1 MAKSKSFFG
10 LRRGSTK
17 TLTFQVNN
25 GKQITKDR
33 VYEVK
38 NPRTEAQMKQRMV
51 MATASAAY
59 ANMKEIVDHS
69 FEGITYGQMNMSEF
83 IKVNAKAIRDTLGG
97 TAKFG
102 FNAYQDRSLMIGQYI
117 MSRGSA
123 SSVPQATVEYSGMA
137 RVSVAISSGSTG
149 AKTASQLLSALG
161 LSVGE
166 MATCCFIADINGE
179 SYANQFG
186 FVRFKAIAGG
196 DTVVT
201 AQNFTQFVELE
212 GTGTVTVSDV
222 PDQDNQSFVVFVQL
236 KYTTAS
242 DDGTVPSTTI
252 HSAKSANGWL
262 RSNNSIVCPA
272 GTDYQLDEDN
282 AIATY
287 PVGGSYVLNG
297 GEVNG

>member
-38 NPRTEAQMKQRMV
+38 NPRTDAQMKQRMV

-59 ANMKEIVDHS
+59 AHMKEIVDHS

-83 IKVNAKAIRDTLGG
+83 IRVNAKAIRDTLGG

-123 SSVPQATVEYSGMA
+123 NIVQEATVEYGGGPEVN
-137 RVSVAISSGSTG
+137 VSYTFGAAG
-149 AKTASQLLSALG
+149 AKTASEILIALG
-161 LSVGE
+161 LAAGE
-166 MATCCFIADINGE
+166 MATTCFIADIIGE

-196 DTVVT
+196 NTIVT
-201 AQNFTQFVELE
+201 ASNLAQFIELE
-212 GTGTVTVSDV
+212 GTGAITVVDV
-222 PDQDNQSFVVFVQL
+222 PDEETAVLGIRIAL
-236 KYTTAS
+236 KKHTAS
-242 DDGTVPSTTI
+242 ENGIVPSTTI
-252 HSAKSANGWL
+252 HSVKSANGWL
-262 RSNNSIVCPA
+262 RSSNSIVCPA
-272 GTDYQLDEDN
+272 GTNYQLDEDN

-287 PVGGSYVLNG
+287 PVGGSYTLNG
-297 GEVNG
+297 GEVNV

>member
-38 NPRTEAQMKQRMV
+38 NPRTQEQMKQRMV

-83 IKVNAKAIRDTLGG
+83 IRVNAKAIRATLGG
-97 TAKFG
+97 TAMFG

-123 SSVPQATVEYSGMA
+123 SSVPQVLVEYRGEASLSV
-137 RVSVAISSGSTG
+137 RVASGSTG
-149 AKTASQLLSALG
+149 AKTASQLLTALG

-166 MATCCFIADINGE
+166 MATCCFIADI
-179 SYANQFG
+179 
-186 FVRFKAIAGG
+186 
-196 DTVVT
+196 
-201 AQNFTQFVELE
+201 
-212 GTGTVTVSDV
+212 
-222 PDQDNQSFVVFVQL
+222 
-236 KYTTAS
+236 
-242 DDGTVPSTTI
+242 DG
-252 HSAKSANGWL
+252 
-262 RSNNSIVCPA
+262 
-272 GTDYQLDEDN
+272 
-282 AIATY
+282 
-287 PVGGSYVLNG
+287 
-297 GEVNG
+297 

>member
-83 IKVNAKAIRDTLGG
+83 IRVNAKAIRDTLGG
-97 TAKFG
+97 EAKFG

-123 SSVPQATVEYSGMA
+123 NSVPQAKVEYTGSA
-137 RVSVAISSGSTG
+137 QVAVSYSFGAAG
-149 AKTASQLLSALG
+149 AKTASQILAALG
-161 LSVGE
+161 LSAGE
-166 MATCCFIADINGE
+166 MATCCFIADIDGE

-196 DTVVT
+196 DTIVT
-201 AQNFTQFVELE
+201 AGNLAQFIELE
-212 GTGTVTVSDV
+212 GTGAISVFSV
-222 PDQDNQSFVVFVQL
+222 PGAEDTSLVINVAL
-236 KYTTAS
+236 KNKTAS
-242 DDGTVPSTTI
+242 ADSTVPSTTI
-252 HSAKSANGWL
+252 HSVKSANGWL
-262 RSNNSIVCPA
+262 RSSNSIVCPA

-282 AIATY
+282 ALPTY

-297 GEVNG
+297 GEIKE

>member
-38 NPRTEAQMKQRMV
+38 NPRTQEQMVQRMV

-59 ANMKEIVDHS
+59 AGMKIIVDHS

-83 IKVNAKAIRDTLGG
+83 IRQNAKKLRENLGAANP
-97 TAKFG
+97 TMC
-102 FNAYQDRSLMIGQYI
+102 FNKYQDRTISPGAYI

-123 SSVPQATVEYSGMA
+123 ADLAYNVDVVDGEDEGSYQLVINLGPVAAGNFNSKKLAQLFGVGTNDLITVCYLRWNSD
-137 RVSVAISSGSTG
+137 
-149 AKTASQLLSALG
+149 KSQ
-161 LSVGE
+161 
-166 MATCCFIADINGE
+166 F
-179 SYANQFG
+179 YFG
-186 FVRFKAIAGG
+186 FVRFTFLKL
-196 DTVVT
+196 DEETLT
-201 AQNFTQFVELE
+201 AANLAERILVESNDS
-212 GTGTVTVSDV
+212 GQVNVANNAV
-222 PDQDNQSFVVFVQL
+222 SFVTNIADTDHAGFA
-236 KYTTAS
+236 YC
-242 DDGTVPSTTI
+242 TI
-252 HSAKSANGWL
+252 HSEKTANGWN
-262 RSNNSIVCPA
+262 RNNTEMDCSHIEA
-272 GTDYQLDEDN
+272 NFMNYSESD
-282 AIATY
+282 AIDTY

>member
-38 NPRTEAQMKQRMV
+38 NPRTQEQMVQRMV

-59 ANMKEIVDHS
+59 AHMKQIVDHS

-83 IKVNAKAIRDTLGG
+83 IRLNAKKLRDNLG
-97 TAKFG
+97 AAEPVMAY
-102 FNAYQDRSLMIGQYI
+102 NNYQDRSLVPGAYI
-117 MSRGSA
+117 MSSGTAPDFSSKPWIHGDVVDDTSYPEVMVSVSQQATLNADTLFAKYGWTLNDLCTCIIVSWDSSA
-123 SSVPQATVEYSGMA
+123 SKWKFAFIRFTPVKGGTTALTTDNLAEYLKIESNEALTIAIAGNGITV
-137 RVSVAISSGSTG
+137 
-149 AKTASQLLSALG
+149 KLG
-161 LSVGE
+161 YGDSDEAG
-166 MATCCFIADINGE
+166 MATC
-179 SYANQFG
+179 
-186 FVRFKAIAGG
+186 V
-196 DTVVT
+196 
-201 AQNFTQFVELE
+201 
-212 GTGTVTVSDV
+212 
-222 PDQDNQSFVVFVQL
+222 
-236 KYTTAS
+236 
-242 DDGTVPSTTI
+242 I
-252 HSAKSANGWL
+252 HSAKTANGWT
-262 RSNNSIVCPA
+262 RNNTVLNVA
-272 GTDYQLDEDN
+272 GIAENFLNPTESD

>member
-1 MAKSKSFFG
+1 MAKSQSFFG

-51 MATASAAY
+51 MATVSAAY

-97 TAKFG
+97 EAKFG
-102 FNAYQDRSLMIGQYI
+102 FNSYQDRSLMIGQYI

-123 SSVPQATVEYSGMA
+123 NSVPQAKVEYIDSSAVNVLYNLG
-137 RVSVAISSGSTG
+137 SVG
-149 AKTASQLLSALG
+149 AKTASQLLAGLG
-161 LSVGE
+161 LTAGE
-166 MATCCFIADINGE
+166 MATCCFIADIDGE

-196 DTVVT
+196 DTTVT
-201 AQNFTQFVELE
+201 AENLAQFIELE
-212 GTGTVTVSDV
+212 GTGTITVLDI
-222 PDQDNQSFVVFVQL
+222 PDAEGNTFGIRVALKNKPASQDGV
-236 KYTTAS
+236 
-242 DDGTVPSTTI
+242 VPSTTI
-252 HSAKSANGWL
+252 HSVKSANGWL
-262 RSNNSIVCPA
+262 RSSNSIVCPS
-272 GTDYQLDEDN
+272 GTDYQLNEEN
-282 AIATY
+282 ALATY

>member
-38 NPRTEAQMKQRMV
+38 NPRTQEQMVQRMV

-59 ANMKEIVDHS
+59 AGMKIIVDHS

-83 IKVNAKAIRDTLGG
+83 IRLNAKKLRENLG
-97 TAKFG
+97 AASPKMCY
-102 FNAYQDRSLMIGQYI
+102 NKYQDRTISPGAYI
-117 MSRGSA
+117 MSRGTAADLAYPVEIGDAEDEGAYSLKVTLGPTA
-123 SSVPQATVEYSGMA
+123 AANFTSKKLAQLYGVTTNDLITVCYL
-137 RVSVAISSGSTG
+137 RWNPD
-149 AKTASQLLSALG
+149 KSQ
-161 LSVGE
+161 
-166 MATCCFIADINGE
+166 F
-179 SYANQFG
+179 YFG
-186 FVRFKAIAGG
+186 FVRFTFLKLDDETITSQNLAERILVESNDAHQVIVANNGVTFFTSIDDTDHAGY
-196 DTVVT
+196 
-201 AQNFTQFVELE
+201 A
-212 GTGTVTVSDV
+212 
-222 PDQDNQSFVVFVQL
+222 
-236 KYTTAS
+236 AC
-242 DDGTVPSTTI
+242 TI
-252 HSAKSANGWL
+252 HSEKTANGWN
-262 RSNNSIVCPA
+262 RNNTEMDCSHIQENFMNYSES
-272 GTDYQLDEDN
+272 D

>member
-38 NPRTEAQMKQRMV
+38 NPRTQAQMQQRMV

-97 TAKFG
+97 EAKFG

-123 SSVPQATVEYSGMA
+123 NSVPQATVEYVDSAAVNVTYSLGA
-137 RVSVAISSGSTG
+137 VG
-149 AKTASQLLSALG
+149 AKTASQLLAALG
-161 LSVGE
+161 LSAGE

-196 DTVVT
+196 DTIVT
-201 AQNFTQFVELE
+201 AANLSQFIELE
-212 GTGTVTVSDV
+212 GTGTITVLDV
-222 PDQDNQSFVVFVQL
+222 PDAETSVLGISIAL
-236 KYTTAS
+236 KNATATKE
-242 DDGTVPSTTI
+242 GIVPSTTI
-252 HSAKSANGWL
+252 HSVKSANGWL
-262 RSNNSIVCPA
+262 RSSNSIVCPA

-282 AIATY
+282 ALATY

>member
-1 MAKSKSFFG
+1 MAKSNSFFG

-38 NPRTEAQMKQRMV
+38 NPRTQEQMKQRMV

-83 IKVNAKAIRDTLGG
+83 IKVNAKAIRSTLGG
-97 TAKFG
+97 VAMFG

-123 SSVPQATVEYSGMA
+123 SSVPQPIVEYAGDATVNVSYRLGSVGA
-137 RVSVAISSGSTG
+137 R
-149 AKTASQLLSALG
+149 TASQLLAALG

-166 MATCCFIADINGE
+166 MATCCFIADIDGE
-179 SYANQFG
+179 SYAHQFG
-186 FVRFKAIAGG
+186 FIRFKAIAGG
-196 DTVVT
+196 DTIVT
-201 AQNFTQFVELE
+201 AQNFNQFVELE
-212 GTGTVTVSDV
+212 GTGAITIAAV
-222 PDQDNQSFVVFVQL
+222 PDAELLAFSFSVALGQS
-236 KYTTAS
+236 TATEEG
-242 DDGTVPSTTI
+242 DVPSTTI
-252 HSAKSANGWL
+252 HSVKSANGWL

-272 GTDYQLDEDN
+272 GTDYQLDEEN
-282 AIATY
+282 ALATY

>member
-38 NPRTEAQMKQRMV
+38 NPRTQEQMVQRMV

-59 ANMKEIVDHS
+59 AHMKQIVDHS

-83 IKVNAKAIRDTLGG
+83 IRLNAKKLRENLG
-97 TAKFG
+97 AENSKMCY
-102 FNAYQDRSLMIGQYI
+102 NKYQDRSLVPGAYI
-117 MSRGSA
+117 MSQGTAPAFKANPICGLYVDSNNYGFQLKLEVA
-123 SSVPQATVEYSGMA
+123 NGTTLSTNALATKYGVGLNDLITGCGMLWNSGKEKWEFVFIRITILQLSDTAITAENMA
-137 RVSVAISSGSTG
+137 DYVKIESNYAITTTPTAVAIVG
-149 AKTASQLLSALG
+149 KTAALD
-161 LSVGE
+161 
-166 MATCCFIADINGE
+166 TD
-179 SYANQFG
+179 Q
-186 FVRFKAIAGG
+186 AGC
-196 DTVVT
+196 
-201 AQNFTQFVELE
+201 
-212 GTGTVTVSDV
+212 
-222 PDQDNQSFVVFVQL
+222 
-236 KYTTAS
+236 
-242 DDGTVPSTTI
+242 PSCVI
-252 HSAKSANGWL
+252 HSQKTANGWT
-262 RSNNSIVCPA
+262 RNNTV
-272 GTDYQLDEDN
+272 LDIMGLEENFFVPTEED

>member
-97 TAKFG
+97 EAKFG
-102 FNAYQDRSLMIGQYI
+102 FNAYQDRALMVGQYI

-123 SSVPQATVEYSGMA
+123 SNVPQAIVEYAGDA
-137 RVSVAISSGSTG
+137 TVNVSYRLG
-149 AKTASQLLSALG
+149 AAGTRTASQLLAALG
-161 LSVGE
+161 LAVGE
-166 MATCCFIADINGE
+166 MATCCFIADIDGE

-186 FVRFKAIAGG
+186 FIRFKAIAGG
-196 DTVVT
+196 DTIVT

-212 GTGTVTVSDV
+212 GTGAITITAV
-222 PDQDNQSFVVFVQL
+222 PDAELLAFSFSVALRQN
-236 KYTTAS
+236 TATDS
-242 DDGTVPSTTI
+242 GDVPSTTI
-252 HSAKSANGWL
+252 HSVKSANGWL

-272 GTDYQLDEDN
+272 ATDYQLDEDN

>member
-38 NPRTEAQMKQRMV
+38 NPRTQEQMVQRMV

-59 ANMKEIVDHS
+59 AGMKIIVDHS

-83 IKVNAKAIRDTLGG
+83 IRLNAKKLRENLG
-97 TAKFG
+97 AANPVMC
-102 FNAYQDRSLMIGQYI
+102 FNKYQDRTISPGAYI

-123 SSVPQATVEYSGMA
+123 ADLADQPTIEDTAEGEAYSLKVQLGPVAAGNFTSKKLAQLYGVNKNDIITVCYLRWNSE
-137 RVSVAISSGSTG
+137 
-149 AKTASQLLSALG
+149 KSQ
-161 LSVGE
+161 
-166 MATCCFIADINGE
+166 F
-179 SYANQFG
+179 YFG
-186 FVRFKAIAGG
+186 FVRFTFLKLDDETLTYANLAERIS
-196 DTVVT
+196 
-201 AQNFTQFVELE
+201 VESNDL
-212 GTGTVTVSDV
+212 GQVAVANNGV
-222 PDQDNQSFVVFVQL
+222 SFVTNIL
-236 KYTTAS
+236 DTDHAGYAAC
-242 DDGTVPSTTI
+242 TI
-252 HSAKSANGWL
+252 HSEKTANGWN
-262 RSNNSIVCPA
+262 RNNTEMDCSHIEA
-272 GTDYQLDEDN
+272 NFMNYSESD

>member
-38 NPRTEAQMKQRMV
+38 NPRTQEQMVQRMV

-59 ANMKEIVDHS
+59 AGMKIIVDHS

-83 IKVNAKAIRDTLGG
+83 IRLNAKKLRENLGAANP
-97 TAKFG
+97 TMC
-102 FNAYQDRSLMIGQYI
+102 FNKYQDRTISPGAYI

-123 SSVPQATVEYSGMA
+123 ADLAYQPTIEDTVEDDVYTLKVQLGP
-137 RVSVAISSGSTG
+137 VAAGNFTSKKLAQLFGVTTNDLITVCYLRWNSD
-149 AKTASQLLSALG
+149 KSQ
-161 LSVGE
+161 
-166 MATCCFIADINGE
+166 F
-179 SYANQFG
+179 YFG
-186 FVRFKAIAGG
+186 FVRFTFLKLDDETITLANLAERILVESNDAGQVIVANNG
-196 DTVVT
+196 VSFITSIEDTDH
-201 AQNFTQFVELE
+201 A
-212 GTGTVTVSDV
+212 G
-222 PDQDNQSFVVFVQL
+222 
-236 KYTTAS
+236 YAAC
-242 DDGTVPSTTI
+242 TI
-252 HSAKSANGWL
+252 HSEKTANGWN
-262 RSNNSIVCPA
+262 RNNTEMDCSHIEA
-272 GTDYQLDEDN
+272 NFMNYSESD